1 MKRLSFLLLFL
12 FPVGLLAQSIKDVR
26 INEILVYNKNSLH
39 DDYGRPVSW
48 IELANLG
55 YNKVNVGGCYLKAN
69 GKEYRIPRDDPRT
82 IIPTRGYLVFY
93 AAGDSN
99 KGVFHTNLTLEGAN
113 CIEFY
118 DQYGVLIDTF
128 TFDPK
133 EMKEDVSYGWIVDTD
148 GVEKKMNLSATT
160 PGSSNNTI
168 EKISQAETFRKADP
182 VGIILTITTIV
193 MVSIVLVMLFYIFK
207 LFSYYYARPI
217 KIRRRI
223 RKRRGIT
230 TEEEYAES
238 TESTE
243 VTMRAI
249 TYDELAALA
258 AVLYKYSEEL
268 HDSESNILTIN
279 RVKRMYSPWNS
290 KIQTLRKTPEK
301 R

>member
-1 MKRLSFLLLFL
+1 MKRLPLLLFLL
-12 FPVGLLAQSIKDVR
+12 FPVGLLAQSIRDVR

-48 IELANLG
+48 IELANRG
-55 YNKVNVGGCYLKAN
+55 YNKVNVAGCFLKAN
-69 GKEYRIPRDDPRT
+69 GKEYRIPRNDPRT
-82 IIPTRGYLVFY
+82 IMLTRGYLVFY
-93 AAGDSN
+93 AAGDSD
-99 KGVFHTNLTLEGAN
+99 KGVFHTNLTLEGAD

-133 EMKEDVSYGWIVDTD
+133 EMKEDVSYGWVVDTD
-148 GVEKKMNLSATT
+148 GVEKKMNLAATT
-160 PGSSNNTI
+160 PGSSNNTV
-168 EKISQAETFRKADP
+168 EKISQAEIFHKADP

-193 MVSIVLVMLFYIFK
+193 MVSIVLTLLFYIFK

-223 RKRRGIT
+223 RKRRGIKS
-230 TEEEYAES
+230 E
-238 TESTE
+238 TESGESEESAE
-243 VTMRAI
+243 VTLGTI
-249 TYDELAALA
+249 TYEELAALA

-268 HDSESNILTIN
+268 HDSESNVLTIN

-290 KIQTLRKTPEK
+290 KIQTLRKNP